1 MTFAD
6 PKQQEAKMNGTQ
18 LSSVDT
24 SLPAAGSFDALLESI
39 NVERTRKLTKRMMEV
54 LDTNG
59 NLTGERVAWRELREV
74 QIKNL
79 MGLKDLLRVAY
90 DSGKLT
96 AGLIE
101 KVAQEQSRIAGES
114 LRTAKANGVIDYVG
128 TFLGEVNDEVVG

>member
-1 MTFAD
+1 MT
-6 PKQQEAKMNGTQ
+6 QTTQSTQ

-24 SLPAAGSFDALLESI
+24 NLPAAGSFDALLESI

-59 NLTGERVAWRELREV
+59 NLTHERTAWRELREV

-79 MGLKDLLRVAY
+79 IGLKDLLRVAY

-101 KVAQEQSRIAGES
+101 KVAQEQARIAGES
-114 LRTAKANGVIDYVG
+114 LRTAKANGVINYVEA
-128 TFLGEVNDEVVG
+128 FLGDVSNELVD